1 MRYRSHKRM
10 LRKRGKWIAGAV
22 ILCLLLLVYVII
34 AAVFKVRTVEVV
46 GNDHYTEEEIRE
58 LVMNDRHSENS
69 LYLYGKYN
77 YFQTDDIPFVDKIEV
92 SLVSANQVKIRV
104 YEKSLIGYVEY
115 LGTNLYFDKD
125 GVVVESTSRIRDDVP
140 RIFGLNFDSL
150 TLYQKL
156 GVEND
161 EIFTKI
167 LNVTQLLKKNQL
179 SPDKIEFKRNMDL
192 VLHFEQVRVEL
203 GEGDHLEEKLGRLPQ
218 FLKDLYGKSGVLNMS
233 GYSEDSSMV
242 SFKLDK

>member
-10 LRKRGKWIAGAV
+10 MRKRGKWIAGAV
-22 ILCLLLLVYVII
+22 ILCLLFLVFFLI
-34 AAVFKVRTVEVV
+34 AVLCKVRTVEVT
-46 GNDHYTEEEIRE
+46 GNNHYTEDEIRE
-58 LVMNDRHSENS
+58 LVMNDRYSGNS

-77 YFQTDDIPFVDKIEV
+77 YFHTEDIPFVDKIEV
-92 SLVSANQVKIRV
+92 NLVSADTVKIRV

-125 GVVVESTSRIRDDVP
+125 GVVVESTSRIREDVP
-140 RIFGLNFDSL
+140 RIFGLNFKTL

-156 GVEND
+156 DVEDD
-161 EIFTKI
+161 EIFNKI
-167 LNVTQLLKKNQL
+167 LTVTQHLKKNQL
-179 SPDKIEFKRNMDL
+179 NPDKIEFKRNLDL

-203 GEGDHLEEKLGRLPQ
+203 GEGEHLEEKLGRLPQ
-218 FLKDLYGKSGVLNMS
+218 FLPELYGKSGVLDMA

-242 SFKLDK
+242 SFKQDK